1 MKKNLVL
8 AFSIFVF
15 LLIAAGSS
23 FLYWFPRLLPTGFV
37 MMLTDEGL
45 HPLLQSSKKEVIPHR
60 YIALLGDSYAAGMG
74 DWATAEMSKP
84 QARYSTAHL
93 LQDATGKDVISFGSA
108 GAGSVRG
115 IVTEPVSQLAY
126 LKQYIS
132 SDIEQPEWMLIYFY
146 EGNDLYDNA
155 AYFHYGF
162 PRLFD
167 LTKQFDSVTYQ
178 QYLQKF
184 AIDRDDTMQ
193 IVKANDW
200 LRHWPFLNFSNTFIR
215 TLAGMQPRKIGGQGA
230 DVDSTLDPPWIM
242 GGASF
247 RTPGKMNQARISNQ
261 IVQLPDSLQGPAL
274 ALNADELKQAWFA
287 FDQSLQ
293 FTRKK
298 FPDTH
303 FMLVYIPSVLSTY
316 ELQSEQISV
325 QTYERRERIFTRQQ
339 LLESSQ
345 QMRNTFIKMANDKQ
359 LPFVDTTDAMQS
371 AAKIKA
377 LHGPEDWNH
386 PNQEGYRVMTESII
400 QQLEPLLVNMT
411 PRVNAP

>member
-1 MKKNLVL
+1 
-8 AFSIFVF
+8 
-15 LLIAAGSS
+15 
-23 FLYWFPRLLPTGFV
+23 
-37 MMLTDEGL
+37 
-45 HPLLQSSKKEVIPHR
+45 
-60 YIALLGDSYAAGMG
+60 
-74 DWATAEMSKP
+74 
-84 QARYSTAHL
+84 
-93 LQDATGKDVISFGSA
+93 
-108 GAGSVRG
+108 
-115 IVTEPVSQLAY
+115 
-126 LKQYIS
+126 
-132 SDIEQPEWMLIYFY
+132 
-146 EGNDLYDNA
+146 
-155 AYFHYGF
+155 
-162 PRLFD
+162 
-167 LTKQFDSVTYQ
+167 
-178 QYLQKF
+178 
-184 AIDRDDTMQ
+184 
-193 IVKANDW
+193 
-200 LRHWPFLNFSNTFIR
+200 
-215 TLAGMQPRKIGGQGA
+215 
-230 DVDSTLDPPWIM
+230 M